1 MTQTNPTD
9 ITQTNAIISLI
20 DDAIADSL
28 GPDWTSF
35 DAAHHVMQWLQDA
48 GLQIVSAAFAEREAR
63 LVGALRNLENANDRA
78 CGARPQK
85 VYDATTAT
93 RSIASS
99 DTATRWPVRW
109 FHAVMASAS
118 VQSSGYGPAV

>member
-1 MTQTNPTD
+1 MQTNPTD

-85 VYDATTAT
+85 VYDAMIAAGMTDALIELDDARREARTTLAALKDRT
-93 RSIASS
+93 
-99 DTATRWPVRW
+99 
-109 FHAVMASAS
+109 H
-118 VQSSGYGPAV
+118 G